1 MTDELMLA
9 LDDCLNAIASG
20 ATVEAA
26 VSRYPAL
33 ANELR
38 PMLEAA
44 RRVGAS
50 SVLAAV
56 PRTEQRSSRA
66 KFLGRAAGLRAGPR
80 RGFLQQLLATR
91 AWATGLAVV
100 LVLVIGTYGVVSA
113 SAPSLPGDALYGVK
127 RTVEQ
132 VQLSLAPDPQTH
144 DQLSE
149 QFAARRVD
157 EARTLIARKRA
168 AEVEFRGR
176 VESITGERWSVA
188 GLTVI
193 VASGTRVNGNP
204 APGVLVEVTG
214 ATQPAGTVRASEI
227 SVVTEGETDTEPI
240 TSTTATAS
248 PTATPTETEEPA
260 SPTPMEDATESAT
273 EAPGTPTLSGTREPT
288 AGVGVEFEF
297 TGIVES
303 IAGNVWHISGQ
314 AVTATASTELRG
326 NPQVGQTVEVKAV
339 RQSDGTLVARRIEFK
354 TSGTSGPSASNT
366 PRPTEDRRTPEPTRT
381 PGSGG
386 GGSGPSPSNTPEPTR
401 TSEPTATQQA
411 EEIDFE
417 GILQSISGN
426 IWTVDGQAVTV
437 TGSTEIKDNPQV
449 GDTVRVRALQ
459 QPDGSLIAE
468 RVEKR

>member
-9 LDDCLNAIASG
+9 LDDCLSAIASG

-33 ANELR
+33 ADELR
-38 PMLEAA
+38 PMLETA
-44 RRVGAS
+44 RMVGAS
-50 SVLAAV
+50 DAPAAV
-56 PRTEQRSSRA
+56 PRTEQMSSRA
-66 KFLGRAAGLRAGPR
+66 KFLARAAELRAGASPASR
-80 RGFLQQLLATR
+80 RGFLQQFLNTR
-91 AWATGLAVV
+91 AWATGLVVV

-144 DQLSE
+144 DQLAE

-157 EARTLIARKRA
+157 EARTLIAQKRA
-168 AEVEFRGR
+168 IEVEFRGR

-193 VASGTRVNGNP
+193 IASGTRVNGNP
-204 APGVLVEVTG
+204 VPGVLVEVTG
-214 ATQPAGTVRASEI
+214 ATQPDGTVRASKV
-227 SVVTEGETDTEPI
+227 SVIAEAETPTPAEPI
-240 TSTTATAS
+240 ASETAS
-248 PTATPTETEEPA
+248 PTGTPTPTETEELA
-260 SPTPMEDATESAT
+260 SSTPMEETAESAT
-273 EAPGTPTLSGTREPT
+273 EAAGAPTPSETPEPT
-288 AGVGVEFEF
+288 EGVGVEFEF

-303 IAGNVWHISGQ
+303 IVGNVWRINGQ
-314 AVTATASTELRG
+314 VVTATASTELRG
-326 NPQVGQTVEVKAV
+326 DPQVGQTVQVKAV
-339 RQSDGTLVARRIEFK
+339 RQSNGTLVARRIAVE

-366 PRPTEDRRTPEPTRT
+366 PEPTRT
-381 PGSGG
+381 PGPG

-401 TSEPTATQQA
+401 TSEPTATPQA

-417 GILQSISGN
+417 GTLQSISGN
-426 IWTVDGQAVTV
+426 IWTVGGQAVTV

-449 GDTVRVRALQ
+449 GDLVRVRALQ
-459 QPDGSLIAE
+459 YVDGSLIAE
-468 RVEKR
+468 RIEKR